1 MNRWLC
7 LILIALI
14 FFNPVQAQVEI
25 VVLDPETPNPADNG
39 TISVDAQTNQ
49 NYLNLLRRVGS
60 LEIAVNN
67 KVSTVEFETGIN
79 FVIEILANQ
88 FDEKTNILILGVIM
102 GQLLTLGLGFGIFFY
117 LKGQRKV

>member
-25 VVLDPETPNPADNG
+25 VVLDPETPNPTDNG

>member
-25 VVLDPETPNPADNG
+25 VVLDPETPNPTDNG

-67 KVSTVEFETGIN
+67 KVSTVEFEPGIN